1 MIKMFH
7 ETNLSYNETFFIIVN
22 QQLAYFCKDESIS
35 STNNKFKCYEGN

>member
-1 MIKMFH
+1 MKQTYHTMKH
-7 ETNLSYNETFFIIVN
+7 FFIIVN